1 MIQIE
6 QIHGQM
12 SSELQERL
20 AGTWGSSVLVTRG
33 RKHDMSALK
42 GFIARDEATG
52 RLAGIALFRADPQE
66 LELVALESIFQR
78 RGVGTR
84 LLDAVTAYFRTSGHN
99 RLCLCVTNDNVN
111 AIRFYQ
117 KRGFNLCALH
127 KNSIPC
133 GLGLN
138 PAFRAGYDG
147 IQVRHELEFE
157 LLQK

>member
-33 RKHDMSALK
+33 KKHDMAALR

-52 RLAGIALFRADPQE
+52 RLAGIALFRSELME
-66 LELVALESIFQR
+66 LELVALDSIFQR

-84 LLDAVTAYFRTSGHN
+84 LLDAVIAYYRKSDHK

-127 KNSIPC
+127 QNVVPAV
-133 GLGLN
+133 GRV
-138 PAFRAGYDG
+138 PAFKAGYDG
-147 IQVRHELEFE
+147 IPVQHELEFE
-157 LLQK
+157 LLER